1 MEDVIRVIAQPVWEW
16 LVDSANII
24 ITAVPNFVEGL
35 RSSVQ
40 VLVTAVPNIGI
51 AIPFFLFGGFI
62 ILAGYHY
69 DYL

>member
-1 MEDVIRVIAQPVWEW
+1 MDDVIRVIAQPVWNW
-16 LVDSANII
+16 LVD
-24 ITAVPNFVEGL
+24 TA
-35 RSSVQ
+35 Q
-40 VLVTAVPNIGI
+40 VLVTAVPSGFAV